1 MDSDCRLDY
10 LVIGDRIRECR
21 KEKDLTQE
29 ELAEQLSVSSN
40 TISKIENGQQIFKI
54 DKLSQLARVFEVTTD
69 YLLYGKAE
77 GTYHEKTADN
87 VIEQLMAEA
96 SRLSDGELLML
107 IANLT
112 VSRKSA

>member
-87 VIEQLMAEA
+87 VIGQLMAEA

-112 VSRKSA
+112 ASRKSA